1 MNARKEIL
9 QAIARAAI
17 GQVLGGRDAADES
30 APWLAEPGAS
40 FVTLT
45 RAGRL
50 RGCIGTLEAHQRL
63 LLDVRQNACG
73 AAFRDPRF
81 PALSQREL
89 ADTDIHVSVLTPLQP
104 MSFRNEADVL
114 ARLRPGVD
122 GLVLEFSHHRA
133 TFLPQVWEQLPQPH
147 HFLTQLKRKAGLPE
161 DFWAEDIRLS
171 RYEVH

>member
-1 MNARKEIL
+1 MNLRKDIL

-17 GQVLGGRDAADES
+17 DQALGGRIVTDES

-45 RAGRL
+45 LDGRL

-63 LLDVRQNACG
+63 LLDVKQNACG

-81 PALSQREL
+81 PALSHREL
-89 ADTDIHVSVLTPLQP
+89 ADTDIHVSVLTPLQTL
-104 MSFRNEADVL
+104 SFTDEADAL
-114 ARLRPGVD
+114 ARLQPGVD
-122 GLVLEFSHHRA
+122 GLVLEYGRHRA
-133 TFLPQVWEQLPQPH
+133 TFLPQVWEQLPEPR
-147 HFLTQLKRKAGLPE
+147 HFLSQLKRKAGLPD
-161 DFWAEDIRLS
+161 DFWAEDVRLL